1 VGIDDRGTPSA
12 ALSRCWQSGSVAEA
26 FPPFGDIALNATE
39 RIAHFIATTR
49 YQDVPAPV
57 LAASRTIILDG
68 IANVLAGST
77 QSVSEHVRRYVDRL
91 GGRPECTVVGAA
103 FKTNP
108 PLAAF
113 ANGAAMHV
121 LDYEP
126 QGIPST
132 HGTST
137 LLPGIVALAE
147 VNGASGR
154 ALLTAFAVGWEIQQ
168 RIAMAARRAESR
180 PFHPPGIYGPPA
192 SAAACANL
200 LSLDEHQ
207 TRMALGIGASRTGA
221 LFANNGTMTKC
232 THPGNSTRM
241 GVEAALLAADGFTA
255 NDAIFETERGYVE
268 TIFGGEFDWDA
279 LLDGLGS
286 RWNLAQHGFNI
297 KRYPA
302 QIAMQWAT
310 EAVVLLKEK
319 NGIRADDVEWLEL
332 EVSSRRPG
340 LSRPAPATGLD
351 GKFSFEY
358 VAAVALTQEQVGI
371 DSFSDAVRFSAP
383 VEAALKKIR
392 LKPNPDISTSTLE
405 QWAQARAGL
414 KDGRVLVERCDA
426 YRGSSRNPIGRE
438 AHLVKVRDC
447 MRRVLAEP
455 AMERLIALVE
465 QLDDLAD
472 AGVLARALVGE

>member
-1 VGIDDRGTPSA
+1 M
-12 ALSRCWQSGSVAEA
+12 
-26 FPPFGDIALNATE
+26 NATE
-39 RIAHFIATTR
+39 QIARFIANTR
-49 YQDVPAPV
+49 YEDIPAPV
-57 LAASRTIILDG
+57 LAATRTIILDG

-77 QSVSEHVRRYVDRL
+77 QPVLDYVRRYVDRL
-91 GGRPECTVVGAA
+91 GGRPECTVVGAQLR
-103 FKTNP
+103 TNA

-147 VNGASGR
+147 VNALSGR
-154 ALLTAFAVGWEIQQ
+154 AVLTAFAVGWEIQQ
-168 RIAMAARRAESR
+168 RIAMAARKADSR

-192 SAAACANL
+192 SAAACAKVL
-200 LSLDEHQ
+200 GLDEHK

-232 THPGNSTRM
+232 THPGNAGRM
-241 GVEAALLAADGFTA
+241 GVEAAMLAADGFTA
-255 NDAIFETERGYVE
+255 NDEIFEAVRGYVE
-268 TIFGGEFDWDA
+268 TLYGDDFVWDD
-279 LLDGLGS
+279 LLGGLGS
-286 RWNLAQHGFNI
+286 QWNLQKHGFNI

-310 EAVVLLKEK
+310 ESVVLMKEK
-319 NGIRADDVEWLEL
+319 NNLKADDVEWLEL

-358 VAAVALTQEQVGI
+358 VAAVALTQDQVGI

-392 LKPNPDISTSTLE
+392 LKPNPDISTATTDT
-405 QWAQARAGL
+405 WVQARAGL
-414 KDGRVLVERCDA
+414 KDGRVLVERVDA
-426 YRGSSRNPIGRE
+426 YRGSARNPIGRD

-447 MRRVLAEP
+447 MRRVLDDA
-455 AMERLIALVE
+455 AMERLIGLVE
-465 QLDDLAD
+465 GLDELKD
-472 AGVLARALVGE
+472 ARVLTAALVGK

>member
-1 VGIDDRGTPSA
+1 M
-12 ALSRCWQSGSVAEA
+12 
-26 FPPFGDIALNATE
+26 NATE
-39 RIAHFIATTR
+39 RIARFITGTR
-49 YQDVPAPV
+49 YEDIPRPV
-57 LAASRTIILDG
+57 LQATRTIILDG
-68 IANVLAGST
+68 IANVIAGAA
-77 QSVSEHVRRYVDRL
+77 QHEPEYVRRYVERL
-91 GGRPECTVVGAA
+91 GGRPDCTVVGAK
-103 FKTNP
+103 FRTNA

-137 LLPGIVALAE
+137 LLPGVIALAE
-147 VNGASGR
+147 INSASGC
-154 ALLTAFAVGWEIQQ
+154 AVLTAFAVGWEIQQ
-168 RIAMAARRAESR
+168 RIAMAARKAESR
-180 PFHPPGIYGPPA
+180 PFHPPGIYGPPS
-192 SAAACANL
+192 SAAACAKL
-200 LSLDEHQ
+200 LNLDEHKV
-207 TRMALGIGASRTGA
+207 RMALGIGATRTGA

-232 THPGNSTRM
+232 THPGNAGRM

-255 NDAIFETERGYVE
+255 NDSIFETERGYVE
-268 TIFGGEFDWDA
+268 TLYGDEFEWPA
-279 LLDGLGS
+279 LLDGLGE

-310 EAVVLLKEK
+310 ESVVLLREK
-319 NGIRADDVEWLEL
+319 NHLRAEDVEWLEL

-358 VAAVALTQEQVGI
+358 VAAVALTQDHVGI

-383 VEAALKKIR
+383 VEATLKKIR
-392 LKPNPDISTSTLE
+392 LKPNPDISTATTDT
-405 QWAQARAGL
+405 WVQARAGL
-414 KDGRVLVERCDA
+414 KDGRIVVERCDA
-426 YRGSSRNPIGRE
+426 YRGSARNPIGRD

-447 MRRVLAEP
+447 MRRALPGP
-455 AMERLIALVE
+455 AMERLIGLVE
-465 QLDDLAD
+465 GLDEVQDVR
-472 AGVLARALVGE
+472 VLTRALVGE

>member
-1 VGIDDRGTPSA
+1 M
-12 ALSRCWQSGSVAEA
+12 
-26 FPPFGDIALNATE
+26 NATE
-39 RIAHFIATTR
+39 RIARFIASTR
-49 YQDVPAPV
+49 YDDIPPAV
-57 LAASRTIILDG
+57 LGATRTIILDG
-68 IANVLAGST
+68 LANVLAGST
-77 QSVSEHVRRYVDRL
+77 QPVSEHVRRYVDRL
-91 GGRPECTVVGAA
+91 GGRPECTVVGAG
-103 FKTNP
+103 FRTNA

-137 LLPGIVALAE
+137 LLPGVLALAE
-147 VNGASGR
+147 VNGSSGR
-154 ALLTAFAVGWEIQQ
+154 ALLAAFAVGWEVQQ
-168 RIAMAARRAESR
+168 RIARAALRAESR

-192 SAAACANL
+192 SAAACSHL
-200 LSLDEHQ
+200 LGLDEHQ

-255 NDAIFETERGYVE
+255 HEAIFEAERGYVE
-268 TIFGGEFDWDA
+268 TLFGDAFDWDA

-286 RWNLAQHGFNI
+286 RWNLQQHGFNI

-319 NGIRADDVEWLEL
+319 NAIRAEDVEWLEL

-340 LSRPAPATGLD
+340 LSRPAPASGLD

-371 DSFSDAVRFSAP
+371 DSFSDAVRYSAP
-383 VEAALKKIR
+383 VEAALAKIR

-426 YRGSSRNPIGRE
+426 YRGSARNPIGRE

-447 MRRVLAEP
+447 MRRSLGEP
-455 AMERLIALVE
+455 AMERLIGLVE
-465 QLDDLAD
+465 RLDELAD
-472 AGVLARALVGE
+472 VRVLARALVGD

>member
-1 VGIDDRGTPSA
+1 MHATA
-12 ALSRCWQSGSVAEA
+12 Q
-26 FPPFGDIALNATE
+26 IA
-39 RIAHFIATTR
+39 RFIANTQ
-49 YQDVPAPV
+49 YNDIPKPV
-57 LAASRTIILDG
+57 LDAARTIILDG
-68 IANVLAGST
+68 VANVLGGSK
-77 QSVSEHVRRYVDRL
+77 QAVLDHIRRYVERL
-91 GGRPECTVVGAA
+91 GGRPECTVVGAS
-103 FKTNP
+103 FRTNA

-137 LLPGIVALAE
+137 LLPGILALAE

-154 ALLTAFAVGWEIQQ
+154 DVVTAFAVGWEVQQ
-168 RIAMAARRAESR
+168 RIAMAAKNAESR

-192 SAAACANL
+192 CAAGCAKL
-200 LSLDEHQ
+200 LGLDEQ
-207 TRMALGIGASRTGA
+207 KVRMALGIGASRTGG

-232 THPGNSTRM
+232 THPGNSGRM

-255 NDAIFETERGYVE
+255 NDSIFEAQRGYVE
-268 TIFGGEFDWDA
+268 TIFGDEFNWDA
-279 LLDGLGS
+279 LLDGLGE
-286 RWNLAQHGFNI
+286 RWNLEQHGFNI

-310 EAVVLLKEK
+310 ESVVLLREK
-319 NGIRADDVEWLEL
+319 NRIAAEDVEWLEL

-340 LSRPAPATGLD
+340 LTNPAPATGLA

-358 VAAVALTQEQVGI
+358 CAAVALTQDHVGI

-383 VEAALKKIR
+383 VEAMLKKIR
-392 LKPNPDISTSTLE
+392 LKPNPDIPTITTGA
-405 QWAQARAGL
+405 WAQARAQL
-414 KDGRVLVERCDA
+414 KDGRIVTERCDA
-426 YRGSSRNPIGRE
+426 YRGSSRNPITRE

-447 MRRVLAEP
+447 MRRALTEA
-455 AMERLIALVE
+455 AMERLIGLIDGLE
-465 QLDDLAD
+465 ELED
-472 AGVLARALVGE
+472 ARVLGRALMGSE

>member
-1 VGIDDRGTPSA
+1 M
-12 ALSRCWQSGSVAEA
+12 
-26 FPPFGDIALNATE
+26 NATE
-39 RIAHFIATTR
+39 TIARFIANTR
-49 YQDVPAPV
+49 YEDIPAPV
-57 LAASRTIILDG
+57 LAATRTIILDG
-68 IANVLAGST
+68 VANLLAGST
-77 QSVSEHVRRYVDRL
+77 QPVLDYVRRYVDRL
-91 GGRPECTVVGAA
+91 GGRPECTVVGAQWR
-103 FKTNP
+103 TNA

-137 LLPGIVALAE
+137 LLPGILALAE
-147 VNGASGR
+147 VNGLSGR
-154 ALLTAFAVGWEIQQ
+154 AVLTAFAVGWEIQQ
-168 RIAMAARRAESR
+168 RIAMAARKAESR

-192 SAAACANL
+192 SAAACAKVL
-200 LSLDEHQ
+200 GLDEHK

-232 THPGNSTRM
+232 THPGNAGRM
-241 GVEAALLAADGFTA
+241 GVEAAMLAADGFTA
-255 NDAIFETERGYVE
+255 NDAIFEAVRGYVE
-268 TIFGGEFDWDA
+268 TLYGDDFVWDD
-279 LLDGLGS
+279 LLGGLGS
-286 RWNLAQHGFNI
+286 QWNLQQHGFNI

-310 EAVVLLKEK
+310 ESVVLLKEK
-319 NGIRADDVEWLEL
+319 NKLKADDVQWLEL

-392 LKPNPDISTSTLE
+392 LKPNPDISTGTTDT
-405 QWAQARAGL
+405 WVQARAGL

-426 YRGSSRNPIGRE
+426 YRGSARNPINRE

-447 MRRVLAEP
+447 MRRVLNDT
-455 AMERLIALVE
+455 AMERLIGLVE
-465 QLDDLAD
+465 RLDDLKD
-472 AGVLARALVGE
+472 ARVLAAALVGK